1 MTDNVEIER
10 SLLFAVQQG
19 DCDRIRKLCEEN
31 PGLIVKDRLWIES
44 HTWMGAAAHK
54 GDVGV
59 VALLLDLGFNIDACG
74 SGGHPPALSIALGRE
89 NDELVKLLLDRGANP
104 NLARAIIT
112 ASNVVNAERRMRYF
126 EWLVEAGVELNER
139 FSLYGDDDV
148 RFTVL
153 DGMDKSD
160 PEAAAYLRKHG
171 AKTSKEL
178 A

>member
-1 MTDNVEIER
+1 MTNNVEIER
-10 SLLFAVQQG
+10 SLLFAVEEG
-19 DCDRIRKLCEEN
+19 DCDRIRELCEEH
-31 PGLIVKDRLWIES
+31 PWLIVKDRLWIES

-54 GDVGV
+54 GNVGV

-74 SGGHPPALSIALGRE
+74 SGGKPPALTIALGRE

-104 NLARAIIT
+104 NLERTMIT
-112 ASNVVNAERRMRYF
+112 AGNVVNAERRMRYF
-126 EWLVEAGVELNER
+126 EWLVEAGVELNQR
-139 FSLYGDDDV
+139 FSLYGNDDV

-153 DGMDKSD
+153 DGMDKSFPD
-160 PEAAAYLRKHG
+160 EAAFLRKHG